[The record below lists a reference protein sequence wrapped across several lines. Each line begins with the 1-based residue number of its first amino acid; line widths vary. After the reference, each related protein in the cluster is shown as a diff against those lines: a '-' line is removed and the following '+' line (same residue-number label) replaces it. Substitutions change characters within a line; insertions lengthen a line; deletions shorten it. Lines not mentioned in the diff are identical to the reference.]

1 MHFNHTHLNRAPFFL
16 FGGFTKNLSTQ
27 QEAEEQR
34 ERKGSEGGRT
44 IKLKQERNAS
54 LCRKTVAHPR
64 PCRMRGKDAVLGQGD
79 RGGRVDLNDQV
90 EREAPGGATTT
101 RESGGLRPRKCM
113 DNGNHGCVPR
123 TACKQGDLSEGT
135 REQGDTLVERKEG
148 KEQGTRRKTRGAHH
162 QAEKRAHK
170 DAHRVQH
177 MLLHACGKMSHEG
190 GGLWIDPREPS
201 KRLLMQR
208 KTREQGLLAHGQWLP
223 CVRCVTCM
231 RAGAAGETR
240 WRTR

>member
-64 PCRMRGKDAVLGQGD
+64 PCRMRGKDVVLGHGD

-135 REQGDTLVERKEG
+135 REQGDTLVERKEEIG
-148 KEQGTRRKTRGAHH
+148 AGSKEKIEGGAPPRGEKGSQDTR
-162 QAEKRAHK
+162 
-170 DAHRVQH
+170 RVQH

-201 KRLLMQR
+201 KRLL
-208 KTREQGLLAHGQWLP
+208 
-223 CVRCVTCM
+223 
-231 RAGAAGETR
+231 
-240 WRTR
+240 